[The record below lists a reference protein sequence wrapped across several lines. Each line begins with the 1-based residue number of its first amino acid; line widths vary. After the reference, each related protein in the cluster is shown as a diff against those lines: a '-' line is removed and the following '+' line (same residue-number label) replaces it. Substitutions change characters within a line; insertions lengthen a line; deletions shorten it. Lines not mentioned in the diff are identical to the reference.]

1 MARKRRPRPY
11 VNLRAGGNDLP
22 TMANFAAPGGPRI
35 TTFDA
40 SGRPV
45 RETVTGNELDVLPQ
59 VRGLRIRRNIRTN
72 YGVRDLVVDQQG
84 NVVTAIRGG
93 SNPRLMMSTPQAG
106 QPRRLVVGRGSA
118 TTGGGAAPT
127 TPGADT
133 YTYGFKP
140 NETTLNTRFGV
151 GGYDLKQVGGK
162 WVVTRKT
169 AAPASPAGPPDPYAD
184 YNDYPFIKNYL
195 SGLDRQYDSFQNY
208 VTNTYNPAVT
218 AASQALTQ
226 LRLNSGNAYN
236 SAVQNYA
243 GSAGQVASAI
253 TTPQVAG
260 MTGGTVQAPNQNAL
274 GAAQSMAATRNVA
287 RSLDAGYRTALGGLE
302 AEKMGQSCLSST
314 RGYAAGLLNQY
325 GQKRQAERLKMDQWI
340 AEQKAAE
347 KEAKDKQELELMKMD
362 ARMINALIASGDRA
376 AARDVTAANNAADN
390 ARADAAAND
399 QYTNRG
405 LERDGWIRLPKGAGT
420 RGLNIITSTEGVKY
434 YKPRGS
440 GGGGSGGGSGGSSNT
455 TIRDLSSLTSGFY
468 SGWVGKPKDSL
479 VINGVTIDAG
489 TGGPKWANDKI
500 GGAANFLYANIK
512 AGKFPG
518 AKKGKL
524 QGVRDFLNTI
534 PELAKAPRTID
545 LIISRVN
552 AKF

>member
-1 MARKRRPRPY
+1 MARRRPRPY

-40 SGRPV
+40 KGRPV
-45 RETVTGNELDVLPQ
+45 RETITGNELDVLPQ
-59 VRGLRIRRNIRTN
+59 VRGLRIRRNVRTN

-84 NVVTAIRGG
+84 NVLTAIRAG

-133 YTYGFKP
+133 P
-140 NETTLNTRFGV
+140 
-151 GGYDLKQVGGK
+151 
-162 WVVTRKT
+162 
-169 AAPASPAGPPDPYAD
+169 AAPAGPPDPYAD

-195 SGLDRQYDSFQNY
+195 SGLDRQYDSFQKY
-208 VTNTYNPAVT
+208 VTDTYNPAVT

-302 AEKMGQSCLSST
+302 AEKMGQSFLSST
-314 RGYAAGLLNQY
+314 MGYAAGLLNQY

-340 AEQKAAE
+340 YEQKQAE
-347 KEAKDKQELELMKMD
+347 EQAKAKQDLEMLKLD
-362 ARMINALIASGDRA
+362 QSMINSLIISGDRA
-376 AARDVTAANNAADN
+376 AARAVTQRGQDITAANNAADN
-390 ARADAAAND
+390 AQQAANANWKNPNNLAKGNKWR
-399 QYTNRG
+399 QVQGKPGPKAVRAGNAVQAT
-405 LERDGWIRLPKGAGT
+405 DGTWW
-420 RGLNIITSTEGVKY
+420 VKN
-434 YKPRGS
+434 P
-440 GGGGSGGGSGGSSNT
+440 GGSSGGSSSSGAPTESQRAARINDFRGKWKPGQVDPAT
-455 TIRDLSSLTSGFY
+455 GQAGAPVWGGGQSKVDAAAIFLRDNIALFPGIKKGNRTGVEEFLIRA
-468 SGWVGKPKDSL
+468 
-479 VINGVTIDAG
+479 GVTDKNERAKVIDA
-489 TGGPKWANDKI
+489 
-500 GGAANFLYANIK
+500 
-512 AGKFPG
+512 
-518 AKKGKL
+518 
-524 QGVRDFLNTI
+524 
-534 PELAKAPRTID
+534 
-545 LIISRVN
+545 LIQLIARG
-552 AKF
+552 

>member
-1 MARKRRPRPY
+1 MARRRPRPY

-59 VRGLRIRRNIRTN
+59 VRGLRIRRNVRTQ
-72 YGVRDLVVDQQG
+72 YGMRDLVVDQQG
-84 NVVTAIRGG
+84 NVITAIKAG
-93 SNPRLMMSTPQAG
+93 SNPRLMMSTPQEG
-106 QPRRLVVGRGSA
+106 QRRRLVVGRGSA
-118 TTGGGAAPT
+118 TTGGGATPT
-127 TPGADT
+127 APGADT
-133 YTYGFKP
+133 P
-140 NETTLNTRFGV
+140 
-151 GGYDLKQVGGK
+151 Q
-162 WVVTRKT
+162 
-169 AAPASPAGPPDPYAD
+169 APPDPYAD

-195 SGLDRQYDSFQNY
+195 SGLDRQYDSFQKY
-208 VTNTYNPAVT
+208 VTDTYNPAVT

-302 AEKMGQSCLSST
+302 AEKMGQSFLSST
-314 RGYAAGLLNQY
+314 MGYAAGLLNQY
-325 GQKRQAERLKMDQWI
+325 GQKRQSERLKLDQWI
-340 AEQKAAE
+340 YEQKAAE
-347 KEAKDKQELELMKMD
+347 KAAKDKQELELLKLD
-362 ARMINALIASGDRA
+362 QSMINSLIVSGDRA
-376 AARDVTAANNAADN
+376 AARDVQTRGQDITAANNAADN
-390 ARADAAAND
+390 AAAGQLKPSD
-399 QYTNRG
+399 LVSGYRKV
-405 LERDGWIRLPKGAGT
+405 PKGAG
-420 RGLNIITSTEGVKY
+420 GKWQN
-434 YKPRGS
+434 KPGAVQDMNGDWWIPKPGGS
-440 GGGGSGGGSGGSSNT
+440 GGGGGNSGK
-455 TIRDLSSLTSGFY
+455 TISDLSSLTSGFY
-468 SGWVGKPKDSL
+468 AGWVGKPKDSL
-479 VINGVTIDAG
+479 TINGVTIDAG

-524 QGVRDFLNTI
+524 QGVRTFLNTI

-545 LIISRVN
+545 LIIARVN
-552 AKF
+552 TKF

>member
-1 MARKRRPRPY
+1 MAKKRPRPY

-40 SGRPV
+40 KGRPV

-59 VRGLRIRRNIRTN
+59 VRGLRIRRNVRTN

-84 NVVTAIRGG
+84 NVLTAIKAG

-106 QPRRLVVGRGSA
+106 QPRRLVVGRGPA
-118 TTGGGAAPT
+118 RAGAGAAPT
-127 TPGADT
+127 GPGA
-133 YTYGFKP
+133 G
-140 NETTLNTRFGV
+140 
-151 GGYDLKQVGGK
+151 
-162 WVVTRKT
+162 
-169 AAPASPAGPPDPYAD
+169 SPAGPAAPPDPYAE

-195 SGLDRQYDSFQNY
+195 SGMDRQYDAFQSY
-208 VTNTYNPAVT
+208 LTNTYNPQVT

-226 LRLNSGNAYN
+226 ARLGAGNAYN
-236 SAVQNYA
+236 SAIQNYA
-243 GSAGQVASAI
+243 GSAGTVASAI

-274 GAAQSMAATRNVA
+274 GAAQSMAASATAA
-287 RSLDAGYRTALGGLE
+287 RGLDAGYRTSFGALD
-302 AEKMGQSCLSST
+302 AEKMGQSFLSST
-314 RGYAAGLLNQY
+314 MGYAAGLLNQY

-347 KEAKDKQELELMKMD
+347 KEAKDKMDLELMKMD
-362 ARMINALIASGDRA
+362 GRMINALIASGDRA

-420 RGLNIITSTEGVKY
+420 RGLNVTTSTEGVKY

-440 GGGGSGGGSGGSSNT
+440 GGGGSGGGSTKPVNLNSSIKTLKESWAGKKDDFGDVTTPGILPEGKTPTAGEWKRLAQWISNRIGLFPGLEKGNT
-455 TIRDLSSLTSGFY
+455 TNLRAALSEA
-468 SGWVGKPKDSL
+468 VGASAYQMLIAAGLKTVLKSRG
-479 VINGVTIDAG
+479 ITI
-489 TGGPKWANDKI
+489 K
-500 GGAANFLYANIK
+500 
-512 AGKFPG
+512 
-518 AKKGKL
+518 
-524 QGVRDFLNTI
+524 
-534 PELAKAPRTID
+534 
-545 LIISRVN
+545 
-552 AKF
+552 

>member
-1 MARKRRPRPY
+1 MARRRPRPY

-40 SGRPV
+40 KGRPV

-59 VRGLRIRRNIRTN
+59 VRGLRIRRNVRTN

-84 NVVTAIRGG
+84 NVLTAIKAG

-133 YTYGFKP
+133 P
-140 NETTLNTRFGV
+140 
-151 GGYDLKQVGGK
+151 
-162 WVVTRKT
+162 
-169 AAPASPAGPPDPYAD
+169 AAPAGPPDPYAD

-243 GSAGQVASAI
+243 GSAGQVASTI

-302 AEKMGQSCLSST
+302 AEKMGQSFLSST
-314 RGYAAGLLNQY
+314 MGYAAGLLNQY

-340 AEQKAAE
+340 YEQKQAE
-347 KEAKDKQELELMKMD
+347 EQAKAKQDLEMLKLD
-362 ARMINALIASGDRA
+362 QSMINSLIVSGDRA

-420 RGLNIITSTEGVKY
+420 RGLNVTTSTEGVKY

-440 GGGGSGGGSGGSSNT
+440 GGGGSRGGGSSGAPTESQRAARINDFRGKWKPGQTNPATGQPGAPVWGGGQNRVDAAAIFLRDNIALFPGIKKGNRT
-455 TIRDLSSLTSGFY
+455 GVEEFLIRA
-468 SGWVGKPKDSL
+468 
-479 VINGVTIDAG
+479 GVTDKNARRRVIDA
-489 TGGPKWANDKI
+489 
-500 GGAANFLYANIK
+500 
-512 AGKFPG
+512 
-518 AKKGKL
+518 
-524 QGVRDFLNTI
+524 
-534 PELAKAPRTID
+534 
-545 LIISRVN
+545 LIQLIARG
-552 AKF
+552 